1 MKGRVLNAM
10 IYPAILLVMVSLSL
24 LFLLGFVV
32 PQFAAMYD
40 SLDAPLPWFS
50 GQVLGAGMFVRDW
63 WIVLL
68 VVPVLALW
76 WFDRKLRDPAFRAAF
91 DDWILHRR
99 FAGPLVAQLETARLA
114 RTLGN
119 LLRNGVP
126 LLNALGTARRSDERV
141 VGIECVRTCRFRGC

>member
-50 GQVLGAGMFVRDW
+50 GLVLGAGMFVRDW

-68 VVPVLALW
+68 VVPVLALC
-76 WFDRKLRDPAFRAAF
+76 WFDGKLRDPAFRAAF
-91 DDWILHRR
+91 D
-99 FAGPLVAQLETARLA
+99 E
-114 RTLGN
+114 
-119 LLRNGVP
+119 
-126 LLNALGTARRSDERV
+126 RSEEHTSDLQSLMR
-141 VGIECVRTCRFRGC
+141 I